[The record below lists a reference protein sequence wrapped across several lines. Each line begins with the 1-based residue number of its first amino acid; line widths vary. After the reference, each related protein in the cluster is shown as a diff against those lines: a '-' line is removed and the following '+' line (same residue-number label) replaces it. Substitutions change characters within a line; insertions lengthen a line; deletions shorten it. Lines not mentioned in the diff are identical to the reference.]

1 MQLQKMCKNPCINKH
16 NIVFGRGRVTHEAAI
31 RTGVRCKTEMHI
43 TRVSCETLGEE
54 SHCGHLLLQEHD
66 TCTDTVRHSVSKSET
81 ADSSRDLEGG
91 V

>member
-1 MQLQKMCKNPCINKH
+1 MQKTRRINKH
-16 NIVFGRGRVTHEAAI
+16 NIVFGRGRVTHEAA

-54 SHCGHLLLQEHD
+54 SHCGQLLLLEHD
-66 TCTDTVRHSVSKSET
+66 TCTDSVRHSVSKSET
-81 ADSSRDLEGG
+81 ATSSRDLEGG